1 MKTQELEQ
9 LKRKVYLA
17 YHQDGL
23 LDLAAGSV
31 ILGFGADMLTG
42 NIVFLMGS
50 WLMIPLYFLLKQRVT
65 IPRFGYVRFDSEKTT
80 FARSAAG
87 VGIGVLFLA
96 VVVALNIFVS
106 RSPASLEMQA
116 WIQRYHM
123 VPLSALLFGLPS
135 LAAAL
140 FLGMKRFYLYAL
152 LAVCLPALGAWLNI
166 ETYLPIMATGLIMLA
181 FGAMLLANF
190 FKRYPLNNRTDA
202 DVYG

>member
-42 NIVFLMGS
+42 NFVFLMGG

-65 IPRFGYVRFDSEKTT
+65 IPRFGYVRFDSEKVT
-80 FARSAAG
+80 FAKGMAG

-106 RSPASLEMQA
+106 RSPASPEMQA

-140 FLGMKRFYLYAL
+140 FLGLKRFYLYAL
-152 LAVCLPALGAWLNI
+152 LAVCLPALGAWLDL
-166 ETYLPIMATGLIMLA
+166 ETYQPILATGLIMLA
-181 FGAMLLANF
+181 FGAVLLANF
-190 FKRYPLNNRTDA
+190 MKRYPLNNRTDA

>member
-1 MKTQELEQ
+1 M
-9 LKRKVYLA
+9 
-17 YHQDGL
+17 
-23 LDLAAGSV
+23 
-31 ILGFGADMLTG
+31 
-42 NIVFLMGS
+42 
-50 WLMIPLYFLLKQRVT
+50 
-65 IPRFGYVRFDSEKTT
+65 
-80 FARSAAG
+80 AG

-190 FKRYPLNNRTDA
+190 LKRYPLNNRTDA